1 MHATRPSLAAR
12 ALALTSLGR
21 AYARSAGR
29 GAPGFVARALGELD
43 VSPAIDPASLDRIP
57 AEGPLVVIANHPFGG
72 IDGLV
77 LLELLGR
84 RRGDVRL
91 LGNRLLDAIPP
102 LRPHLL
108 PVDLWGPRP
117 TAVARNARTL
127 RTALRWLRHGGCLA
141 VFPAGEVAY
150 VVGPDGRTVDSPWQ
164 ETAADLAIRAG
175 ARVLPVFFPGANSRL
190 FRMAGNVHPLLRTA
204 LLPREM
210 WAMRGATV
218 QVRVGVPVEPET
230 LSRVQDAAGRTA
242 LLRRRVEALD
252 DTPVPAGPAT
262 GPAAVAARAASET
275 IERNIATLQ
284 SRVLLESGQFQVLCA
299 DARELPAVLPEI
311 GRLREIA
318 FRRAGEGSGLSRDL
332 DRFDQ
337 TYRHLFV
344 WDRRRGEI
352 AGAYRVGATDVV
364 ARDGQVEGLYT
375 RTLFDYGPE
384 LLAQVGPALELGRA
398 FVQPAY
404 QRSFS
409 PLLLLWKG
417 ISRLVARAPR
427 YRRLFGL
434 VSISDAYDTTSRQ
447 LLVQFLQRY
456 RFDGDLARLVRARN
470 PLPPPRDPAATR
482 SVQTLDEVSALV
494 RGIERDGKD
503 VPVLLRQ
510 YLKLNAK
517 LLGFSVDPT
526 FGGVLDGL
534 LVVDLAEVEPV
545 LLERFMGREDAQAF
559 LAGVTAN

>member
-1 MHATRPSLAAR
+1 MHATRPSLTARVLALTALGRAYTRSAEHGAAGFTAR
-12 ALALTSLGR
+12 ALA
-21 AYARSAGR
+21 
-29 GAPGFVARALGELD
+29 ELD
-43 VSPAIDPASLDRIP
+43 LSSAVDSTDLARIP
-57 AEGPLVVIANHPFGG
+57 ARGPLVVTANHPFGG
-72 IDGLV
+72 IDGLL

-84 RRGDVRL
+84 RRGDVKL
-91 LGNRLLDAIPP
+91 LGNRLLEVIPP

-108 PVDLWGPRP
+108 RVDLWGPRR
-117 TAVARNARTL
+117 TTVARNALAL
-127 RTALRWLRHGGCLA
+127 RKALRWLRRGGCLV
-141 VFPAGEVAY
+141 VFPAGEVAH
-150 VVGPDGRTVDSPWQ
+150 VVGPGGRTTDSPWQ
-164 ETAADLAIRAG
+164 TAAADLAVRAD
-175 ARVLPVFFPGANSRL
+175 ADVLPVFFPGSNSRL
-190 FRMAGNVHPLLRTA
+190 FRIAGRVHPLLRTA

-218 QVRVGVPVEPET
+218 DVRIGHPVAFET
-230 LSRVQDAAGRTA
+230 LSRVPDVEGRTA
-242 LLRRRVEALD
+242 LLRRQVEALAPP
-252 DTPVPAGPAT
+252 PVPAPVT
-262 GPAAVAARAASET
+262 GPALVAARGDGEAIEHDIAA
-275 IERNIATLQ
+275 LQ
-284 SRVLLESGQFQVLCA
+284 PRVLLESGQFQVFCA
-299 DARELPAVLPEI
+299 QASELPAVLPEI
-311 GRLREIA
+311 GRLREVA

-344 WDRRRGEI
+344 WDRSLREI

-364 ARDGQVEGLYT
+364 ARDGRVEGLYT

-434 VSISDAYDTTSRQ
+434 VSISDDYDTTSRQ
-447 LLVQFLQRY
+447 LLVKFLQSY

-470 PLPPPRDPAATR
+470 PLPPLRDPATTR
-482 SVQTLDEVSALV
+482 SVRTLEEVSALV

-526 FGGVLDGL
+526 FGAVLDGL
-534 LVVDLAEVEPV
+534 LVVDLTEVEPV
-545 LLERFMGREDAQAF
+545 LLERFMGREDARAF
-559 LAGVTAN
+559 LASVAAN